1 MPELAEDRMPRWV
14 PRALG
19 LAAVGYIAT
28 RFLIFAMG
36 QLRGLLVSLLIS
48 LFLSFALEPA
58 VKFLSSHGW
67 RRGAASAAVL
77 LGTVLLVVGFVAA
90 TLPPLISQA
99 GRLAQN
105 FPTYLD
111 RASELAKRWFD
122 VDISTAQLADAFRQ
136 YGETLTRT
144 ATGLAGRL
152 FGIGTRLLGFV
163 FQGLTILLFTFYLVA
178 DGPRLRRSLLSVLKP
193 ERQKEVLRI
202 WEIAIEKTGGYV
214 YSRLLLAAASA
225 LFAWVLFVVLV
236 VPYPVALAIW
246 VGLFSQF
253 IPAVGTYLAASVPVV
268 VGLFQSTFTGLWVA
282 LGLAVYQQVENYF
295 LSPRITARTMQ
306 LHPALAFGSAAA
318 GGGIM
323 GPVGAI
329 IAIPTA
335 AILQAFISTYLERHR
350 VVESS
355 LTAEPTEDSSPD

>member
-1 MPELAEDRMPRWV
+1 MPEPDLDRMPHWIPKV
-14 PRALG
+14 LG
-19 LAAVGYIAT
+19 LAALIYVGTNA
-28 RFLIFAMG
+28 LVFAIG

-58 VKFLSSHGW
+58 VKFLSARGW
-67 RRGAASAAVL
+67 RRGAATGLVL
-77 LGTVLLVVGFVAA
+77 LGTVLLVLGFVAA

-99 GRLAQN
+99 GHLAQN

-122 VDISTAQLADAFRQ
+122 VDISTTQLADAFRQ

-152 FGIGTRLLGFV
+152 FGIGTRLLAFV
-163 FQGLTILLFTFYLVA
+163 FQGLTVLLFTFYLVA
-178 DGPRLRRSLLSVLKP
+178 DGPRLRRTLLSVLKP
-193 ERQKEVLRI
+193 DQQREVLRV

-225 LFAWVLFVVLV
+225 LFTWVLLVVLG

-253 IPAVGTYLAASVPVV
+253 IPAVGTYLAAFVPVV
-268 VGLFQSTFTGLWVA
+268 VGLFRSPFTGLWVA
-282 LGLAVYQQVENYF
+282 VGLAVYQQIENYL

-335 AILQAFISTYLERHR
+335 AIFQAFISTYLERHR
-350 VVESS
+350 VLESA
-355 LTAEPTEDSSPD
+355 LTVGPGLE